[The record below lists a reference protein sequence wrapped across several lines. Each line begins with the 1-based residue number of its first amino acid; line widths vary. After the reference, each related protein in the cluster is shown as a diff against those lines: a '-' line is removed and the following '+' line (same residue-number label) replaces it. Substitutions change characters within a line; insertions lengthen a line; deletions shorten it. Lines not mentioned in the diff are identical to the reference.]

1 MSSLAINLGANSRLN
16 KLFQANPLQWLVL
29 LGLLATVALPLLA
42 ILSKSTQDEQGD
54 FVGIANFIEYFGSAT
69 LSASLLNS
77 LFLGLVVTT
86 IVVVLAFVYA
96 YALTHTR
103 MPAKGVFR
111 FLAMLPLLAPSLL
124 SAISLVYLFGNQGI
138 LKDWLMGH
146 SIYGPIGVVIGSVFW
161 IFPHAFMILYT
172 ALSRCDAR
180 LYESALALKSSNL
193 RTFINVTLPNA
204 RYGLVS
210 ASLVSFTLVIT
221 DFGVP
226 KVIGGQFNV
235 LATDIYK
242 QVVGLQN
249 FQMGAVVSV
258 VLLFPVVLTF
268 FAERW
273 VEKKQKASLNSKSV
287 IYEPKAKPARDL
299 AGVAT
304 VLPILAAMLLI
315 IGMAVY
321 ASFVTYWPYNLSLSL
336 NNYQFDLMDG
346 GGWQSY
352 YNSLQMAL
360 YVALFGTVFIWIS
373 AFLGEKTSGGKG
385 LLGNLIHTL
394 ALVPMAVPGMVLG
407 LAYIFFFN
415 SPSNPANGVYGTM
428 AILVMVTIAHFYT
441 VCHLTFLTSL
451 KQLDPEFEAAA
462 DSLKVSTFRRFVT
475 VTTPLCAPAIL
486 EVFCYLFINA
496 MTTVSAVV
504 FLYSS
509 DTMLASV
516 AVLNMD
522 DAGDLAPAAAMAVL
536 IMLTCAVV
544 RGLYWFLSGPVL
556 NRLQP
561 WRVKS

>member
-1 MSSLAINLGANSRLN
+1 MSTLAIKLGANGRLTQ
-16 KLFQANPLQWLVL
+16 LFQANPLQWLVL
-29 LGLLATVALPLLA
+29 LGLLGTIALPLLA
-42 ILSKSTQDEQGD
+42 ILSKSTQNEQGE
-54 FVGIANFIEYFGSAT
+54 FIGLANFIEYFGSAT
-69 LSASLLNS
+69 LNTSLLNS
-77 LFLGLVVTT
+77 LFIGVVVTT
-86 IVVVLAFVYA
+86 IVVVLAFIYA

-103 MPAKGVFR
+103 MPAKGAFR

-287 IYEPKAKPARDL
+287 IYEPKAKPTRDL
-299 AGVAT
+299 AGVVA

-321 ASFVTYWPYNLSLSL
+321 ASFVSYWPYNLSLSL

-385 LLGNLIHTL
+385 LLGNVIHTL

-415 SPSNPANGVYGTM
+415 SPTNPANGLYGTM

-504 FLYSS
+504 FLYST

-536 IMLTCAVV
+536 IMLTCAAV
-544 RGLYWFLSGPVL
+544 RGVYWVLSGPVL

>member
-1 MSSLAINLGANSRLN
+1 MSTLAIKLGANGRLTQ
-16 KLFQANPLQWLVL
+16 LFQANPLQWLVL
-29 LGLLATVALPLLA
+29 LGLLGAIALPLLA
-42 ILSKSTQDEQGD
+42 ILSKSTQNEQGE
-54 FVGIANFIEYFGSAT
+54 FIGLANFIEYFGSAT
-69 LSASLLNS
+69 LNASLLNS
-77 LFLGLVVTT
+77 LFLGVVVTT
-86 IVVVLAFVYA
+86 IVVVLAFIYA

-103 MPAKGVFR
+103 MPAKGAFR

-287 IYEPKAKPARDL
+287 IYEPKAKPTRDL
-299 AGVAT
+299 AGVVA

-321 ASFVTYWPYNLSLSL
+321 ASFVSYWPYNLSLSL

-385 LLGNLIHTL
+385 LLGNVIHTL

-415 SPSNPANGVYGTM
+415 SPTNPANGLYGTM

-504 FLYSS
+504 FLYST

-536 IMLTCAVV
+536 IMLTCAAV
-544 RGLYWFLSGPVL
+544 RGVYWVLSGPVL